1 MWFVQ
6 GVLFKGKMLGNEDKL
21 SDAGVADGD
30 NLLIV
35 PKTGFSRPRPAA
47 TVRECS
53 LSRWAILIHMAVPG
67 GVEEGPRGLHSV
79 SRLII
84 AAVSLSLRLPL
95 LQMAAPPSMDAS
107 EAAAAAAA
115 FPGGEDLMAL
125 VNSYTSNPAFQALMG
140 KDLSS
145 LSVEEMMKLKKL
157 TDSFMY
163 KLVRSPVV
171 KAYLDND
178 DTIEQLRLRLKAML
192 DQVGVDRHTQILHTQ
207 NQNHIYIYILCS

>member
-1 MWFVQ
+1 
-6 GVLFKGKMLGNEDKL
+6 
-21 SDAGVADGD
+21 
-30 NLLIV
+30 
-35 PKTGFSRPRPAA
+35 
-47 TVRECS
+47 
-53 LSRWAILIHMAVPG
+53 
-67 GVEEGPRGLHSV
+67 
-79 SRLII
+79 
-84 AAVSLSLRLPL
+84 
-95 LQMAAPPSMDAS
+95 MDAS

-192 DQVGVDRHTQILHTQ
+192 DQVGALRHTQIST
-207 NQNHIYIYILCS
+207 YIYP